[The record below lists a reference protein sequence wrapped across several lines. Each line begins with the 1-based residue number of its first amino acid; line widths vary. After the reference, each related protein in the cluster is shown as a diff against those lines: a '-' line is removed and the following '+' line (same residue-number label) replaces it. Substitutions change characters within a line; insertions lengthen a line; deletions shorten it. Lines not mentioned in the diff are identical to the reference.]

1 MLSATANNL
10 LKSDEKIVYIRA
22 KEFKELCKKYE
33 RKEMEEHVFTNIIDK
48 IKESNYIFFEDIE
61 NLANSSF
68 TENKFYHLF
77 NDLYESDKKIIITC
91 NKEPDKL
98 NNIEPRII
106 TRLYWGINWDLEKYN
121 D

>member
-1 MLSATANNL
+1 MLSAIANNL

-33 RKEMEEHVFTNIIDK
+33 REEIEEHVFTNIIDK

-61 NLANSSF
+61 NLIYSSF

-77 NDLYESDKKIIITC
+77 NDLMNQTKK
-91 NKEPDKL
+91 
-98 NNIEPRII
+98 
-106 TRLYWGINWDLEKYN
+106 
-121 D
+121 

>member
-1 MLSATANNL
+1 
-10 LKSDEKIVYIRA
+10 
-22 KEFKELCKKYE
+22 
-33 RKEMEEHVFTNIIDK
+33 MEEHVFNSIIDK

-61 NLANSSF
+61 NLINSSF

-77 NDLYESDKKIIITC
+77 NDLYESDKKIITC

-106 TRLYWGINWDLEKYN
+106 TRL
-121 D
+121 

>member
-1 MLSATANNL
+1 MLSAIVNNL

-33 RKEMEEHVFTNIIDK
+33 REEMEEHVFNSIIDK

-61 NLANSSF
+61 NLINSSF

-77 NDLYESDKKIIITC
+77 NDLM
-91 NKEPDKL
+91 NQ
-98 NNIEPRII
+98 
-106 TRLYWGINWDLEKYN
+106 TRK
-121 D
+121 

>member
-1 MLSATANNL
+1 
-10 LKSDEKIVYIRA
+10 
-22 KEFKELCKKYE
+22 
-33 RKEMEEHVFTNIIDK
+33 MEEHVFNSIIDK

-61 NLANSSF
+61 NLINSSF

-77 NDLYESDKKIIITC
+77 NDLYESDKKIIITY

-106 TRLYWGINWDLEKYN
+106 TRL
-121 D
+121 

>member
-1 MLSATANNL
+1 MLSAIANNL
-10 LKSDEKIVYIRA
+10 LKSDEKIVYISA

-33 RKEMEEHVFTNIIDK
+33 REEIEEHVFTNIIDK

-77 NDLYESDKKIIITC
+77 NDLMNQTKK
-91 NKEPDKL
+91 
-98 NNIEPRII
+98 
-106 TRLYWGINWDLEKYN
+106 
-121 D
+121 

>member
-1 MLSATANNL
+1 MLSAIANNL

-33 RKEMEEHVFTNIIDK
+33 REEIEEHVFTNIIDK

-61 NLANSSF
+61 NLANYSF

-77 NDLYESDKKIIITC
+77 NDLMNQTKK
-91 NKEPDKL
+91 
-98 NNIEPRII
+98 
-106 TRLYWGINWDLEKYN
+106 
-121 D
+121 

>member
-1 MLSATANNL
+1 MLSAIANNL

-33 RKEMEEHVFTNIIDK
+33 REEIEEHVFTNIMDK

-77 NDLYESDKKIIITC
+77 NDLMNQTKK
-91 NKEPDKL
+91 
-98 NNIEPRII
+98 
-106 TRLYWGINWDLEKYN
+106 
-121 D
+121 

>member
-1 MLSATANNL
+1 MLSAIANNL

-33 RKEMEEHVFTNIIDK
+33 REEIEEHVFTNIKDK

-61 NLANSSF
+61 NLINSSF

-77 NDLYESDKKIIITC
+77 NDLMNQTKK
-91 NKEPDKL
+91 
-98 NNIEPRII
+98 
-106 TRLYWGINWDLEKYN
+106 
-121 D
+121 

>member
-1 MLSATANNL
+1 MLSAIANNL

-33 RKEMEEHVFTNIIDK
+33 REEIEEHVFTNIIDK

-61 NLANSSF
+61 NLINSSF

-77 NDLYESDKKIIITC
+77 NDLMNQTKK
-91 NKEPDKL
+91 
-98 NNIEPRII
+98 
-106 TRLYWGINWDLEKYN
+106 
-121 D
+121 

>member
-1 MLSATANNL
+1 MLSAIVNNL

-33 RKEMEEHVFTNIIDK
+33 REEIEEHVFTNIIDK

-77 NDLYESDKKIIITC
+77 NDLMNQTKK
-91 NKEPDKL
+91 
-98 NNIEPRII
+98 
-106 TRLYWGINWDLEKYN
+106 
-121 D
+121 

>member
-1 MLSATANNL
+1 MLSAIANNL

-33 RKEMEEHVFTNIIDK
+33 REEIEEYVFTNIIDK

-61 NLANSSF
+61 NLINSSF

-77 NDLYESDKKIIITC
+77 NDLMNQTKK
-91 NKEPDKL
+91 
-98 NNIEPRII
+98 
-106 TRLYWGINWDLEKYN
+106 
-121 D
+121 

>member
-1 MLSATANNL
+1 MLSAIANNL

-33 RKEMEEHVFTNIIDK
+33 REEIEEHVFTNIIDK

-61 NLANSSF
+61 NMANSSF

-77 NDLYESDKKIIITC
+77 NDLMNQTKK
-91 NKEPDKL
+91 
-98 NNIEPRII
+98 
-106 TRLYWGINWDLEKYN
+106 
-121 D
+121 

>member
-1 MLSATANNL
+1 MLSAIVNNL

-33 RKEMEEHVFTNIIDK
+33 REEIEEHDFNSIIDK

-77 NDLYESDKKIIITC
+77 NDLMNQTKK
-91 NKEPDKL
+91 
-98 NNIEPRII
+98 
-106 TRLYWGINWDLEKYN
+106 
-121 D
+121 